1 MLGLEETFRLGWGR
15 VGRVHVVEQPADRA
29 AMVDARDGLG
39 EQAGDAQL
47 GEPGEALGVAVL
59 TGQASVAAATLAHAE
74 MRRLAPDLQPDTLDT
89 VWDVY
94 ADYACGG
101 DVREIRA
108 IRPELYARF
117 GKVRNGADQGLQ
129 AGDIGVTH
137 GLGDEGVAG
146 QVGRQQAQLTQ
157 LLLAQV
163 LHGATFGAY
172 HAAAVAAVEGTI
184 DREDEDVA
192 ASIALVV
199 LFGTLMI
206 PLIPLLVGLLS
217 MDIHSGGLLA
227 GAATHSTARGEN
239 VLDEGDP
246 AACDIGSFG
255 QATGA
260 VCLGLLANEKGMHL
274 G

>member
-1 MLGLEETFRLGWGR
+1 MLI
-15 VGRVHVVEQPADRA
+15 VV
-29 AMVDARDGLG
+29 
-39 EQAGDAQL
+39 
-47 GEPGEALGVAVL
+47 VAVVGGGIL
-59 TGQASVAAATLAHAE
+59 GTLAIG
-74 MRRLAPDLQPDTLDT
+74 RLLRVPMAQRLLIATGFSI
-89 VWDVY
+89 
-94 ADYACGG
+94 CG
-101 DVREIRA
+101 
-108 IRPELYARF
+108 
-117 GKVRNGADQGLQ
+117 
-129 AGDIGVTH
+129 
-137 GLGDEGVAG
+137 
-146 QVGRQQAQLTQ
+146 
-157 LLLAQV
+157 
-163 LHGATFGAY
+163 
-172 HAAAVAAVEGTI
+172 AAAVAAVEGTI

-255 QATGA
+255 QATGV